1 MRGDYAAV
9 GARAVEAV
17 EHSVGFAGNAG
28 DGVGAF
34 AFVAEITGHSADDVG
49 TRAGEDE
56 AAIVADAFEFAGLI
70 GDAKIFGE
78 KPREVTFLVNGK
90 KIEKVFG
97 ELFVEDFASVEG
109 FEELRHLVGR

>member
-1 MRGDYAAV
+1 MFRADLCGSWRARVVRGDYAAV

-28 DGVGAF
+28 DGVGGF

-56 AAIVADAFEFAGLI
+56 AAIVADAFEFAGFVS
-70 GDAKIFGE
+70 DFEIFGKLAGNITGFGNAE
-78 KPREVTFLVNGK
+78 EIEVV
-90 KIEKVFG
+90 V
-97 ELFVEDFASVEG
+97 
-109 FEELRHLVGR
+109 